1 LKLFTKTDGSATK
14 CKKCGSEM
22 HDADR
27 LERREKVAHGRRID
41 VKCRNC
47 GEEFRDPNDLRKH
60 RKKCK

>member
-1 LKLFTKTDGSATK
+1 
-14 CKKCGSEM
+14 M

-27 LERREKVAHGRRID
+27 LERHEKVAHGRKID